1 MYSMICRDTRNYLR
15 VADQPD
21 DATAPG
27 EDSADTV
34 SFYFVEGRRATKA
47 LVKFLRSRYL
57 YRSELI
63 ANVCVV
69 DREDIT
75 QLPFTT
81 YAPGPYMAHN
91 IISWNWV
98 FE

>member
-1 MYSMICRDTRNYLR
+1 MYSMICRDTL
-15 VADQPD
+15 VTGEPD

-27 EDSADTV
+27 GDSADQV

-47 LVKFLRSRYL
+47 LVKFLRSRQL
-57 YRSELI
+57 YISEFI
-63 ANVCVV
+63 AHVCVV
-69 DREDIT
+69 DPKHIT